1 MTNLS
6 VLPLAHLPWQ
16 HLRTAPHW
24 KSGWQILYFCSGY
37 GSRWR
42 AGERVKCR
50 TMHLSASSQLATP
63 PLLLSSGS
71 VRSSFFARQSP
82 TFHLMTISV
91 IVVHHRMPHASII
104 KRQRSNTKKTFNLFI
119 QYFFYAGCGQEKGE
133 VMVWRRDW
141 LCD

>member
-1 MTNLS
+1 MQSSDSIMTNLS
-6 VLPLAHLPWQ
+6 VLPLAACLGSTYALH
-16 HLRTAPHW
+16 RTYFS
-24 KSGWQILYFCSGY
+24 SGHS
-37 GSRWR
+37 SRWR

-104 KRQRSNTKKTFNLFI
+104 KRQRSNTKKTFNLFT